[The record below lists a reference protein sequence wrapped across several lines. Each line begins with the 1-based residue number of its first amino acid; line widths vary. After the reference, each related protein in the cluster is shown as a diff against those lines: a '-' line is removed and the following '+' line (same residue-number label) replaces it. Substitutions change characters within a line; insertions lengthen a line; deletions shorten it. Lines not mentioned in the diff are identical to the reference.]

1 MLALVPMLLLAGLA
15 TIIASQAVITGTF
28 SLTRQAI
35 QLGLLPRFNIQ
46 HTSATMSGQIYIP
59 RVNWSLMAAVV
70 FVAATFRSSS
80 SLATAYGVAVT
91 ANMIISSLLA
101 FFLLWRIW
109 RWPLWKTALVI
120 VPLVIIESVF
130 FFANAV
136 KLFEG
141 AWLPLL
147 MAMTVA
153 AIMLIW
159 GRGTRAVIKATQR
172 SEIDLAR
179 LCHKLEASPPHR
191 VPGTA
196 IFLTSTS
203 MLAPTSLMH
212 NLKHNRVLHER
223 NIILTI
229 STKDVPRVPRQERV
243 EVKPMDGI
251 FTRVVAHYGFMET
264 PNVPKILEH
273 CQRKGLL
280 IDPDSTSYFL
290 SRRALR
296 VAAENGMPKWQKR
309 VYIWLAHAAEDATS
323 YFRIPRDRVI
333 EIGTQVAI

>member
-1 MLALVPMLLLAGLA
+1 MSWGDPSAFGFLVLLGCASGCISGLLGVGGGTILVPALVASLPLLGVQGPELPKIAMATSLAL
-15 TIIASQAVITGTF
+15 
-28 SLTRQAI
+28 R
-35 QLGLLPRFNIQ
+35 
-46 HTSATMSGQIYIP
+46 
-59 RVNWSLMAAVV
+59 
-70 FVAATFRSSS
+70 
-80 SLATAYGVAVT
+80 
-91 ANMIISSLLA
+91 
-101 FFLLWRIW
+101 RIW

-120 VPLVIIESVF
+120 VPVVIIELVF

-147 MAMTVA
+147 MATAVA

-159 GRGTRAVIKATQR
+159 VRGTRAVINATKR
-172 SEIDLAR
+172 SEIDLAS
-179 LCHKLEASPPHR
+179 LCRKLEASPPHR

-196 IFLTSTS
+196 IFLTSTN
-203 MLAPTSLMH
+203 MLVPTSLTH

-251 FTRVVAHYGFMET
+251 FTRVIAHYGFMET

-273 CQRKGLL
+273 CERKGLL
-280 IDPDSTSYFL
+280 IDAGGTSFFL
-290 SRRALR
+290 SRRSLR
-296 VAAENGMPKWQKR
+296 AGAENGMPKWQKR
-309 VYIWLAHAAEDATS
+309 VYIWLAHAAEDASS